1 VKRFFTPVL
10 HKDCPVDR
18 ETRVQISGSRESDR
32 AGWTL
37 LSWID
42 PSSVVMA
49 SARSSRT
56 GRKESIITFLVV
68 RYTECCLIVH
78 SIFLVARTGKENAVE
93 RRPAAVLACT
103 LLALSIIELLA
114 SPSLS
119 FALEKYGRPLP
130 SMEQP
135 GDAAAREAEETLF
148 GGYFLSAAFLSNPT
162 FAARPDNTG
171 LVGLRHMLHLETDLY
186 KQYLTFYTDQN
197 FFSDRTKGWI
207 ELSEWD
213 GTFALTGLVDRFGWR
228 IQYERDAPLDRSGLK
243 QAYADSLATA
253 RFQAIQ
259 DLSWWRVMFPDQNLT
274 AYAGAGWLFHNS
286 NYFARPDNTGKALF
300 RYVAHADLDL
310 YKNRIVLYGDM
321 NLFTDREAGNTLS
334 PTELDWIIGLAV
346 RVREDMELSIY
357 REQDQ
362 PLDKPGLVQKYVAVQ
377 LRYSFDVP
385 KRFWKQ

>member
-1 VKRFFTPVL
+1 
-10 HKDCPVDR
+10 
-18 ETRVQISGSRESDR
+18 
-32 AGWTL
+32 
-37 LSWID
+37 
-42 PSSVVMA
+42 MA
-49 SARSSRT
+49 PARSSGT
-56 GRKESIITFLVV
+56 GRKGYIMTFLIV
-68 RYTECCLIVH
+68 RHTQFYLIVY
-78 SIFLVARTGKENAVE
+78 SILLVTRSGRVKRLEQRQITILARAVG
-93 RRPAAVLACT
+93 
-103 LLALSIIELLA
+103 LLVLSIIGLLA

-119 FALEKYGRPLP
+119 LALEKYGRPLP
-130 SMEQP
+130 SMEQS
-135 GDAAAREAEETLF
+135 DSAAAREAEETLF
-148 GGYFLSAAFLSNPT
+148 GGYFLTAVFVSNPT

-228 IQYERDAPLDRSGLK
+228 IQYERDAPLDKSGTK
-243 QAYADSLATA
+243 QGYADTLLTS
-253 RFQAIQ
+253 RFQATE
-259 DLSWWRVMFPDQNLT
+259 DLSWWKGIFPNQNLT

-310 YKNRIVLYGDM
+310 YKNRVVLYGDM
-321 NLFTDREAGNTLS
+321 NLFTDREAGNKLN
-334 PTELDWIIGLAV
+334 PTELDWIIGLAL
-346 RVREDMELSIY
+346 RFREDMEISVY

-362 PLDKPGLVQKYVAVQ
+362 PLDKPGLVQKYMAVQ

-385 KRFWKQ
+385 KRFWKK

>member
-1 VKRFFTPVL
+1 MEYIMTFLFIRHTQFYLGACPIRFL
-10 HKDCPVDR
+10 
-18 ETRVQISGSRESDR
+18 I
-32 AGWTL
+32 
-37 LSWID
+37 
-42 PSSVVMA
+42 
-49 SARSSRT
+49 RT
-56 GRKESIITFLVV
+56 GRGKRLEQRQITTL
-68 RYTECCLIVH
+68 
-78 SIFLVARTGKENAVE
+78 ARTVG
-93 RRPAAVLACT
+93 
-103 LLALSIIELLA
+103 LLVLSIVGLLA

-119 FALEKYGRPLP
+119 LALEKYGRPLP

-135 GDAAAREAEETLF
+135 DSAAAREAEETLF
-148 GGYFLSAAFLSNPT
+148 GGYFLTAAFVSNPT

-228 IQYERDAPLDRSGLK
+228 IQYERDAPLDKSGTK
-243 QAYADSLATA
+243 QVYADTLLTS
-253 RFQAIQ
+253 RFQATQ
-259 DLSWWRVMFPDQNLT
+259 DLSWWKGIFPNQNLT

-310 YKNRIVLYGDM
+310 YKNRVVLYGDM
-321 NLFTDREAGNTLS
+321 NLFTDREAGNKLN
-334 PTELDWIIGLAV
+334 PTELDWIIGLAL
-346 RVREDMELSIY
+346 RFREDMEISVY

-362 PLDKPGLVQKYVAVQ
+362 PLDKPGLVQKYMAVQ

-385 KRFWKQ
+385 KRFWKQGGIR

>member
-1 VKRFFTPVL
+1 M
-10 HKDCPVDR
+10 
-18 ETRVQISGSRESDR
+18 EYI
-32 AGWTL
+32 
-37 LSWID
+37 
-42 PSSVVMA
+42 M
-49 SARSSRT
+49 
-56 GRKESIITFLVV
+56 TFLIVRHTQFYLVV
-68 RYTECCLIVH
+68 YSILLVTRTEREKRLEQRQFTTRACAVSL
-78 SIFLVARTGKENAVE
+78 LV
-93 RRPAAVLACT
+93 
-103 LLALSIIELLA
+103 LSIIGILA

-119 FALEKYGRPLP
+119 LALEKYGRPLP

-135 GDAAAREAEETLF
+135 GGAAAREAEETLF
-148 GGYFLSAAFLSNPT
+148 GGYFLTAAFVSNPT

-228 IQYERDAPLDRSGLK
+228 IQYERDAPLDRSGTK
-243 QAYADSLATA
+243 QVYADTLLTSRIQATE
-253 RFQAIQ
+253 
-259 DLSWWRVMFPDQNLT
+259 DLSWWKGILPNQNLT

-300 RYVAHADLDL
+300 RYVAHADLNL
-310 YKNRIVLYGDM
+310 YKNRVVLYGDM
-321 NLFTDREAGNTLS
+321 NLFTDQEAGNKLN
-334 PTELDWIIGLAV
+334 PTELDWIIGLAL
-346 RVREDMELSIY
+346 RFREDMEISVY

-362 PLDKPGLVQKYVAVQ
+362 PLDKPGLVQKYMAVQ

-385 KRFWKQ
+385 KRFWRK